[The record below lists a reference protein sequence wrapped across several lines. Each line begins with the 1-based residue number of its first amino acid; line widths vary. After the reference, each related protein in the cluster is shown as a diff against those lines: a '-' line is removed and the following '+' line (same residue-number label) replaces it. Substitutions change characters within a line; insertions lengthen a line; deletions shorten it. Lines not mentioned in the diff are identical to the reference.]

1 MPWGNI
7 DSYRQYGNQNSGY
20 TSSASRPSN
29 RNSDTYAQDMRAY
42 LAREEYQDYLT
53 RFAPVEEELI
63 NDVMG
68 TEQLNERLSAIT
80 VNGNMARQTAGSN
93 MQMISERYGVSQSA
107 QQQSQSN
114 MAMDRNQALAQAN
127 GMNQTRTHLFDRNM
141 NALAGGSGA
150 VRGTIRQGYGG

>member
-7 DSYRQYGNQNSGY
+7 DSYSQYGNQNSGY
-20 TSSASRPSN
+20 SSYASRPSD

>member
-1 MPWGNI
+1 
-7 DSYRQYGNQNSGY
+7 
-20 TSSASRPSN
+20 
-29 RNSDTYAQDMRAY
+29 MRAY

>member
-7 DSYRQYGNQNSGY
+7 DSYSQYGNQNSGY
-20 TSSASRPSN
+20 SSYASRPSD

-141 NALAGGSGA
+141 KALAGGSGA